1 MPNGEKNSAAMN
13 EDEVIKAAK
22 NLWLQYLS
30 MTQELLKFI
39 DAQDI
44 EMFTTIVNQRGQL
57 IEKIDELPSRDYRK
71 LDEFKAIADKIKPLD
86 REIMYK
92 ARSWLNKSRRQNN
105 MVRSYDLGISLA
117 MNHMPNF
124 SKRY

>member
-22 NLWLQYLS
+22 SLWLQYLS

-39 DAQDI
+39 NAQDI
-44 EMFTTIVNQRGQL
+44 EMFTTIVNQREQL
-57 IEKIDELPSRDYRK
+57 IGKIDELSSHDYRK

-117 MNHMPNF
+117 MNHMPSF

>member
-1 MPNGEKNSAAMN
+1 MPKGDENSAAMS
-13 EDEVIKAAK
+13 EDEVVKAAK

-44 EMFTTIVNQRGQL
+44 EMFTTIVNQREQL
-57 IEKIDELPSRDYRK
+57 IEKIDELPSREYRK

-92 ARSWLNKSRRQNN
+92 ARAWLNKSRRQNS

-117 MNHMPNF
+117 MNHTPNF

>member
-1 MPNGEKNSAAMN
+1 MPNGEKISATMS
-13 EDEVIKAAK
+13 EDDVIKAAK

-39 DAQDI
+39 NAQDI
-44 EMFTTIVNQRGQL
+44 EMFTTIVNQREQL

-117 MNHMPNF
+117 MNHMPSF

>member
-1 MPNGEKNSAAMN
+1 MPNGEKNSAAMS
-13 EDEVIKAAK
+13 EDDVINAAK

-39 DAQDI
+39 NAQDI
-44 EMFTTIVNQRGQL
+44 EMFTTIVNQREQL

-117 MNHMPNF
+117 MNHMPSF

>member
-1 MPNGEKNSAAMN
+1 MPKGEKDSSAIN
-13 EDEVIKAAK
+13 DEKIIETAK
-22 NLWLQYLS
+22 NLWSKYLS

-39 DAQDI
+39 DNQDI
-44 EMFTTIVNQRGQL
+44 DMFTTIVGQREQL
-57 IEKIDELPSRDYRK
+57 IAKIDELPSRDYRK
-71 LDEFKAIADKIKPLD
+71 LEEFKAIADKIKPLD

-92 ARSWLNKSRRQNN
+92 ARAWLNKSRRQNN

-117 MNHMPNF
+117 MNHTPSF

>member
-1 MPNGEKNSAAMN
+1 MPNGEENSTSMSK
-13 EDEVIKAAK
+13 DDVIKAAK

-44 EMFTTIVNQRGQL
+44 EMFTTIVNQREQL
-57 IEKIDELPSRDYRK
+57 IGKIDELPSRDYRK

-117 MNHMPNF
+117 MNHTPNF

>member
-1 MPNGEKNSAAMN
+1 MPNGEKNSAAMS
-13 EDEVIKAAK
+13 EDDVIKAAK

-39 DAQDI
+39 NAQDI
-44 EMFTTIVNQRGQL
+44 EMFTTIVNQREQL

-117 MNHMPNF
+117 MNHMPSF

>member
-1 MPNGEKNSAAMN
+1 MPNGEKNSAAMS
-13 EDEVIKAAK
+13 EDDVIKAAK

-39 DAQDI
+39 NAQDI
-44 EMFTTIVNQRGQL
+44 EMFTTIVNQREQL
-57 IEKIDELPSRDYRK
+57 IEKIDELPSREYRK

-117 MNHMPNF
+117 MNHMPSF

>member
-1 MPNGEKNSAAMN
+1 MPNGEKKSAAMS
-13 EDEVIKAAK
+13 EDDVIKAAK

-39 DAQDI
+39 NAQDI
-44 EMFTTIVNQRGQL
+44 EMFTTIVNQREQL

-117 MNHMPNF
+117 MNHMPSF